1 MPAQRIEKIEFNPA
15 QQAVMDHALL
25 DTGFSCIL
33 QLPTGSGKTW
43 LAKEAIRKS
52 LRAGNRV
59 VYLSPLR
66 ALADELSLKWHLEFE
81 EFPVGV
87 FTGDYGKNGRKF
99 PVTYED
105 SRVLIMTPERLDSCT
120 RNWRTHWNWIPEV
133 DWLIVDEIHLLG
145 DGNRG
150 ARLEGTI
157 SRFRRLNPFCR
168 VLGLSA
174 TLGNRDE
181 LAAWLDGVAYS
192 HEWRSIPLQWRTVH
206 FKKADEKPA
215 LLATELRRV
224 LNAGGQSLV
233 FVQSRR
239 RAEHLAT
246 YLRSLGINA
255 SHHPAGLDHTQ
266 RRTVE
271 DSFRTHQ
278 TSVLVA
284 TGTLEMGLNLP
295 ARQVVLYDLQ
305 AFDGSTF
312 SPLSVNTVWQRAG
325 RAGRPGL
332 DSLGE
337 AVLLAPTWEKSAAAY
352 PQGKFEDIRSGLNS
366 EAALAEQILIEV
378 QSGMAR
384 SEVQLRRVFSE
395 SLAAQQRISLPFD
408 SCLHHMLDSGMIQ
421 KKASDKPDRED
432 RFFATRLGKIAT
444 RHQLRPAAVLALR
457 SFLEQHQKFTSFDL
471 LVACASSGDCEPLLA
486 VDFEELEHL
495 ADALGGENSFLFG
508 HGIPASNPIPVTG
521 KRLLAALKTATV
533 MMRWTRL
540 GDLET
545 VAEEDGCYPFEILRL
560 QESLDRL
567 LLAAGAIQDLID
579 TPLLDTTTPTEER
592 QKRVTP
598 NQQRIALL
606 RQMILTG
613 LDESTAALTFIS
625 GVGQKWAGSLHQ
637 AGFRDLSSLAAATVQ
652 ELAALPGLSSTRAT
666 QWIESAANLI
676 HQPTLPP
683 LNAPRIRTLPV
694 DSDLPLDP
702 YRLRRALDL
711 QTRKVSST
719 QWTVSGGLEPH
730 AVSVLQDQLS
740 CDCLDHQKGHTCK
753 HILAVRITSKDPVV
767 TRALSMVNTISPKG
781 WLDLFSLW
789 FAR

>member
-1 MPAQRIEKIEFNPA
+1 
-15 QQAVMDHALL
+15 
-25 DTGFSCIL
+25 
-33 QLPTGSGKTW
+33 
-43 LAKEAIRKS
+43 
-52 LRAGNRV
+52 
-59 VYLSPLR
+59 
-66 ALADELSLKWHLEFE
+66 
-81 EFPVGV
+81 
-87 FTGDYGKNGRKF
+87 
-99 PVTYED
+99 
-105 SRVLIMTPERLDSCT
+105 
-120 RNWRTHWNWIPEV
+120 
-133 DWLIVDEIHLLG
+133 
-145 DGNRG
+145 
-150 ARLEGTI
+150 
-157 SRFRRLNPFCR
+157 
-168 VLGLSA
+168 
-174 TLGNRDE
+174 
-181 LAAWLDGVAYS
+181 
-192 HEWRSIPLQWRTVH
+192 
-206 FKKADEKPA
+206 
-215 LLATELRRV
+215 
-224 LNAGGQSLV
+224 
-233 FVQSRR
+233 
-239 RAEHLAT
+239 
-246 YLRSLGINA
+246 
-255 SHHPAGLDHTQ
+255 
-266 RRTVE
+266 
-271 DSFRTHQ
+271 
-278 TSVLVA
+278 
-284 TGTLEMGLNLP
+284 
-295 ARQVVLYDLQ
+295 
-305 AFDGSTF
+305 
-312 SPLSVNTVWQRAG
+312 
-325 RAGRPGL
+325 
-332 DSLGE
+332 
-337 AVLLAPTWEKSAAAY
+337 
-352 PQGKFEDIRSGLNS
+352 
-366 EAALAEQILIEV
+366 
-378 QSGMAR
+378 
-384 SEVQLRRVFSE
+384 
-395 SLAAQQRISLPFD
+395 
-408 SCLHHMLDSGMIQ
+408 
-421 KKASDKPDRED
+421 
-432 RFFATRLGKIAT
+432 
-444 RHQLRPAAVLALR
+444 
-457 SFLEQHQKFTSFDL
+457 
-471 LVACASSGDCEPLLA
+471 
-486 VDFEELEHL
+486 
-495 ADALGGENSFLFG
+495 
-508 HGIPASNPIPVTG
+508 
-521 KRLLAALKTATV
+521 